1 MQLYSHSAE
10 MRALVTV
17 TSRKLGEDVR
27 TLWLGKL
34 HKDLFHNPVARSA
47 FERIDRLAK
56 KRFKIVS
63 FKSLLED
70 PSLDEDIRDALAQ
83 VREKPCAKK
92 SIMVETLATLEEFR
106 KIRVVAHAVE
116 QVVEKLEGSSVD
128 TEAMLM
134 DLTTAVAK
142 ANASKQE
149 DEFFLHFGAQSN
161 NDDIVDAI
169 CRNETSPRISTGYTQ
184 YDTSNGGF
192 PESGVVIIA
201 ATTSGG
207 KSTIAMNICRHM
219 YLVNNY
225 STFRVTLEMQALQE
239 TQRLMSHLTGVPLA
253 RFSQAKLT
261 AEDKEKVR
269 KAKTKMDKHGK
280 KHGINYTTLSPK
292 ANLSMDDCLRMA
304 KPFGYKIIVIDYI
317 GLLAEEDGADQW
329 KSLMNAARTAKNY
342 TRETG
347 TLVILLAQLDDE
359 KEKLRYSKGMKEHA
373 DVLWQWNYSKPEQR
387 ELGILSVDVAKDR
400 DAKIMSFELTE
411 RFDIMTAFNPDEMQP
426 GSRGGGDIEFE
437 DDEEQKPKDTKKLK
451 GKKGDKK
458 TKGSKTKS
466 IESDLRIK
474 GKKKK
479 GKKPKLLGFDDG
491 EPALA

>member
-1 MQLYSHSAE
+1 M
-10 MRALVTV
+10 VTV
-17 TSRKLGEDVR
+17 TSRKIPEDSR

-34 HKDLFHNPVARSA
+34 NKDLFHNPVARAA

-83 VREKPCAKK
+83 VKEKPCAKR
-92 SIMVETLATLEEFR
+92 SIMVETLTTLEEFR
-106 KIRVVAHAVE
+106 KIRVVANAVE
-116 QVVEKLEGSSVD
+116 QVVEKLEGSAVD

-142 ANASKQE
+142 ANMSKQE
-149 DEFFLHFGAQSN
+149 DEFFLHFGSQAN
-161 NDDIVDAI
+161 NDDIIDAI
-169 CRNETSPRISTGYTQ
+169 CRNETLPRVKTGYTE
-184 YDTSNGGF
+184 YDKVNGGF
-192 PESGVVIIA
+192 PESGVVILA

-207 KSTIAMNICRHM
+207 KSTVAMNICRHM
-219 YLVNNY
+219 FMVNNL
-225 STFRVTLEMQALQE
+225 STFRITLEMQAIQE
-239 TQRLMSHLTGVPLA
+239 TQRLMAHMTGVPL
-253 RFSQAKLT
+253 RKFSQAMLD
-261 AEDKEKVR
+261 ANDKVKVR
-269 KAKTKMDKHGK
+269 KAKEQMDAHGK

-292 ANLSMDDCLRMA
+292 ANLTMDDCIRLS
-304 KPFGYKIIVIDYI
+304 KPFGYKVLVVDYI
-317 GLLAEEDGADQW
+317 GLLAEEDNTDQW
-329 KSLMNAARTAKNY
+329 KSLMNAARVAKNY

-387 ELGILSVDVAKDR
+387 ELGIIPIDVSKDR
-400 DAKIMSFELTE
+400 DGQLMRFELTE
-411 RFDIMTAFNPDEMQP
+411 RFDIMTAFNPEDAQP
-426 GSRGGGDIEFE
+426 DGGRGGSIEFE
-437 DDEEQKPKDTKKLK
+437 DDEEKPEEKPKKK
-451 GKKGDKK
+451 GKGK
-458 TKGSKTKS
+458 SKA
-466 IESDLRIK
+466 IDSDLRIK

-479 GKKPKLLGFDDG
+479 AKKPKLLGVDDG